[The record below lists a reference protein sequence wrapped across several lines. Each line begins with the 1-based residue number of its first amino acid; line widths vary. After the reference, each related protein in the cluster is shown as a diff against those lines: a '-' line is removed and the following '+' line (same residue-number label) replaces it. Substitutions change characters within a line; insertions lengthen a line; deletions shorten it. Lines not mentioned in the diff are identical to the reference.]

1 LDFNPGD
8 KTLTDTP
15 TPTLFVVS
23 DGRGETARQVL
34 KAALVQFPSEEYDI
48 VIWPEVRTIEAVAS
62 MIAAAIARDA
72 TIFYTLVSQDTRA
85 EIQKQAQDL
94 LVPVVDLLG
103 SSFSALHDIFTSDPL
118 AKPGLFYASD
128 HEHFD
133 RHAAI
138 DYTLN
143 HDDGQR
149 TGELDLADV
158 VVVGVS
164 RASKSTT
171 CFTLAY
177 RGVKAANVPLIH
189 DIKPPQE
196 LIRLDPLKVIGLRMN
211 VARLMTVRQARTAHL
226 GLNGTDYYI
235 DKREVTKEVRHANDL
250 IDQYGWRSFDASYMA
265 IEEIARE
272 VMRLRGQ
279 SGE

>member
-1 LDFNPGD
+1 M
-8 KTLTDTP
+8 TDT
-15 TPTLFVVS
+15 TKPTLFVVS
-23 DGRGETARQVL
+23 DGRGETGKQIL
-34 KAALVQFPSEEYDI
+34 EAALVQFPSERYEI
-48 VIWPEVRTIEAVAS
+48 VVWPEVRTLEQISS
-62 MIAAAIARDA
+62 MIAAAMSTDA
-72 TIFYTLVSQDTRA
+72 TVFYTLVSEDTRA
-85 EIQKQAQDL
+85 EIQQRAQQL
-94 LVPVVDLLG
+94 LVPIVDLLG
-103 SSFSALHDIFTSDPL
+103 PSFSALHDVFTSDPL

-149 TGELDLADV
+149 TDELDLADV

-177 RGVKAANVPLIH
+177 QGIKAANIPLIKG
-189 DIKPPQE
+189 IKPPTA
-196 LIRLDPLKVIGLRMN
+196 LITLDPTRVIGLRMN
-211 VARLMTVRQARTAHL
+211 VSRLMTVRQARTAHL
-226 GLNGTDYYI
+226 GLDHTDYYV
-235 DKREVTKEVRHANDL
+235 DKREVAGEVRHANEMMEK
-250 IDQYGWRSFDASYMA
+250 YGWRSFDASYMA

-272 VMRLRGQ
+272 VMRLRRQ
-279 SGE
+279 SAV